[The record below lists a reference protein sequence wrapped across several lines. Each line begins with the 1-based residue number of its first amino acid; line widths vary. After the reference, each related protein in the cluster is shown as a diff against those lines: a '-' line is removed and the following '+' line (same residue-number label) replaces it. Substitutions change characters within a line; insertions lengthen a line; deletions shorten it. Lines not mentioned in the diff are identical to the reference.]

1 MEPRYN
7 EDLGT
12 MEIALLYQVSPYIR
26 VKKEKKYIEL
36 GPAKLPCYNRVLL

>member
-7 EDLGT
+7 KDLGT

-26 VKKEKKYIEL
+26 VKKIQRAGTSKII
-36 GPAKLPCYNRVLL
+36 LLYPNSL